1 MKVKSLLLS
10 YLLVFSFVSPVMAE
24 ITVAKDD
31 PAYTLA
37 SVSVTELP
45 VYNFEYKVPP
55 KAPTPNP
62 APTPSNPIN
71 EISIIIDSMIALGK
85 KLWPIIDAGRPVITD
100 RLAPSVSIIPRTD
113 LAQAVL
119 YEMENWSAP
128 AVKRYRVAYKN
139 KLGSDVVAF
148 TYTVYFQ
155 FNGSWNNVGKYV
167 TSLKVEASEIYTS
180 WGFNLDATSEMIN
193 ISNVGTKE
201 APIGSGII
209 QVSYKVKGYLNEV
222 RSAQSFFVDGE
233 GNIQLL
239 NN

>member
-24 ITVAKDD
+24 ITVGKDD

-37 SVSVTELP
+37 SVSVTEVP
-45 VYNFEYKVPP
+45 VSNFEYKIPP
-55 KAPTPNP
+55 IANP
-62 APTPSNPIN
+62 APTQGNPID
-71 EISIIIDSMIALGK
+71 EISIIIDSLIALGK
-85 KLWPIIDAGRPVITD
+85 KIWPIIEAGRPVITD
-100 RLAPSVSIIPRTD
+100 RLAPSVSIIPKTD

-155 FNGSWNNVGKYV
+155 YNGSWNNVGKYV

-180 WGFNLDATSEMIN
+180 WGFNLDASSEMVN

-209 QVSYKVKGYLNEV
+209 QVSYKVKGYLNEI

>member
-10 YLLVFSFVSPVMAE
+10 CLVLFSLISPAIAE
-24 ITVAKDD
+24 MTVAKDD
-31 PAYTLA
+31 PAYTLD
-37 SVSVTELP
+37 SVSVTE
-45 VYNFEYKVPP
+45 VPASNYGSKIPPSVP
-55 KAPTPNP
+55 KPE
-62 APTPSNPIN
+62 NPID
-71 EISIIIDSMIALGK
+71 EISIIIDSLIAIGK
-85 KLWPIIDAGRPVITD
+85 KLWPIIEAGRPVITD

-119 YEMENWSAP
+119 YEMENWSVP
-128 AVKRYRVAYKN
+128 AVKRYRVSYKN
-139 KLGSDVVAF
+139 KMGSEVVAF

-155 FNGSWNNVGKYV
+155 YNGSWNKVGKYV
-167 TSLKVEASEIYTS
+167 TSLKVEASEIYTT
-180 WGFNLDATSEMIN
+180 WGFNLDATSEMVN

-209 QVSYKVKGYLNEV
+209 QVSYKVKGYLNEI